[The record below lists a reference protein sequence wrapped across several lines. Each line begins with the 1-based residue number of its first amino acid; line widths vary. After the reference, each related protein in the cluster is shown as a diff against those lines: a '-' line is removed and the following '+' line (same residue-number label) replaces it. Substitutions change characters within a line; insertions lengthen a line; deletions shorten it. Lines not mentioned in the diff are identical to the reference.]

1 MNKNKILK
9 DLAEVY
15 DEIYGLERKRVEINK
30 KIQLRKRHL
39 FGLLNFLRL
48 EKKQYEGKSI

>member
-9 DLAEVY
+9 DLTEVY
-15 DEIYGLERKRVEINK
+15 GEVYSLERKRVEINK
-30 KIQLRKRHL
+30 KIRLKKRHL

-48 EKKQYEGKSI
+48 EKDERKNI